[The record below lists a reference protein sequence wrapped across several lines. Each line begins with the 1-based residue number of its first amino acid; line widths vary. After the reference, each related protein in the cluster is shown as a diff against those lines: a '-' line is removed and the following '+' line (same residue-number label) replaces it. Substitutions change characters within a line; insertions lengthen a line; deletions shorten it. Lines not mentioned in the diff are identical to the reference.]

1 MNDTDLAEALAQSAL
16 FSGLEDTALAAVSA
30 MGRSRESL
38 RGELLFQEGET
49 AKGFFVVL
57 SGKVKIFKATPEGK
71 EKILHILG
79 PGEPVGEVPMFAGM
93 PYPASA
99 QTLEICHLFFLPR
112 EAFIRKLREMPEL
125 ALAMLAVLS
134 RRLRVFTTQIEHL
147 ALKEVPARLAAY
159 LNTLKEECGGETS
172 LVLPLSK
179 AQLASLLGTSPETL
193 SRILGRMV
201 SAGYLHVTGSTLEIC
216 DPEGLTLVA
225 EEGRME

>member
-1 MNDTDLAEALAQSAL
+1 MKEAEIIEILAGSLL
-16 FSGLEDTALAAVSA
+16 FGGLEDRALKTVLTL
-30 MGRSRESL
+30 GRSRAAL
-38 RGELLFQEGET
+38 RGELLFQEGEAAT
-49 AKGFFVVL
+49 GFFVLL
-57 SGKVKIFKATPEGK
+57 SGKVKVFKATFEGK

-79 PGEPVGEVPMFAGM
+79 PGEPVGEAPMFGGI

-99 QTLEICHLFFLPR
+99 QTLEPCQLFFLPR
-112 EAFIRKLREMPEL
+112 EVFIDKLKDMPEL

-201 SAGYLHVTGSTLEIC
+201 TAGYLNVTGNILEIC
-216 DPEGLTLVA
+216 DPEGLAQVA